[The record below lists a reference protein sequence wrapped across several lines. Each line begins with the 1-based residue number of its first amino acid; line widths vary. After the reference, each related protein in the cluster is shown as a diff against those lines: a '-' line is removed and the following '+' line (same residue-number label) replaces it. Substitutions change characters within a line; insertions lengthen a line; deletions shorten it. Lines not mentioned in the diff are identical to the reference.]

1 MKAIYYT
8 LSVAGNEIR
17 VLIKDRGTLAIL
29 VLLPILLGS
38 LFAGLNLM
46 AASASEDENPDI
58 LLEIILV
65 NDDPGPFGE
74 EVTKSI
80 QSIDELNVEPL
91 ASIPEAEQEVIAGR
105 VAAAIIIPSDFS
117 DKIDSYTPTTVEVIV
132 DPAQPESASIV
143 TGIMNQVVG
152 EITIWGEV
160 QYGVRTIMDESD
172 LLVGISPEEQRA
184 LEAQNLGVIM
194 TQLNELRR
202 NPAIAVISENLEGV
216 KVEGGIGLFL
226 TYLFPAFTVM
236 FIFFIVGTSSSSLL
250 QEREAGTLRRL
261 LAAPIPRWTIIA
273 GKMLAYGLLVCF
285 QVVILF
291 TIGHVLFDI
300 TLGQSPLSLVAI
312 TILVAFVAV
321 SLGMLVAA
329 FAKTAKQ
336 ADSVGTILAFAMAGI
351 GGAFPLWPPIFRS
364 EGFIGI
370 LSKFT
375 PHAHALEGY
384 YSVMAENAGFAQI
397 LPQLGILL
405 LMGLV
410 FFVIAIWRFR
420 FE

>member
-1 MKAIYYT
+1 MQAIYNT
-8 LSVAGNEIR
+8 LSVAGKEIR
-17 VLIKDRGTLAIL
+17 LIAADRGTLAIL
-29 VLLPILLGS
+29 ILLPILLGS
-38 LFAGLNLM
+38 LFAGLNIM
-46 AASASEDENPDI
+46 ANTSDESPDI
-58 LLEIILV
+58 LLEVSLV
-65 NDDPGPFGE
+65 NEDPGVFGG
-74 EVTKSI
+74 EVTKTIGSI
-80 QSIDELNVEPL
+80 KELNIESL
-91 ASIPEAEQEVIAGR
+91 DSINEAEQRVIKGE
-105 VAAAIIIPSDFS
+105 VAAAIIIPADFS
-117 DKIDSYTPTTVEVIV
+117 ENIDAYAPTAIEVIV

-152 EITIWGEV
+152 EVTIWGEI
-160 QYGVRTIMDESD
+160 QYGVRTIMEESG
-172 LLVGISPEEQRA
+172 LLVEASPEEQRA
-184 LEAQNLGVIM
+184 IEAQNMGVIM

-202 NPAIAVISENLEGV
+202 NPAISVISENLEGV

-236 FIFFIVGTSSSSLL
+236 FIFFIVGGESASLL

-261 LAAPIPRWTIIA
+261 LAAPIPPWTIIA
-273 GKMLAYGLLVCF
+273 GKMLAYGLLVCL

-291 TIGHVLFDI
+291 TIGYVLFDI
-300 TLGQSPLSLVAI
+300 TLGQSPLALI
-312 TILVAFVAV
+312 TITVLVAFVAV
-321 SLGMLVAA
+321 SMGMLVAA
-329 FAKTAKQ
+329 FAKSAKQ
-336 ADSVGTILAFAMAGI
+336 ADSVGTILAFVLAGI

-384 YSVMAENAGFAQI
+384 YSVMAENASFTQI

-405 LMGLV
+405 LMGTV
-410 FFVIAIWRFR
+410 FFLIAVWRFK

>member
-8 LSVAGNEIR
+8 LSVAGKEIR
-17 VLIKDRGTLAIL
+17 LILNDRGTLVIL
-29 VLLPILLGS
+29 ILLPILLSS
-38 LFAGLNLM
+38 LFAGLNSM
-46 AASASEDENPDI
+46 AASDEENPNI
-58 LLEIILV
+58 LLNVNLV
-65 NDDPGPFGE
+65 NDDTGGFGG
-74 EVTKSI
+74 EVAKSI
-80 QSIDELNVEPL
+80 LSIDELNVETL
-91 ASIPEAEQEVIAGR
+91 DTVAEAEQQVIEGQ

-117 DKIDSYTPTTVEVIV
+117 AKIDAYTPTAIEVIV
-132 DPAQPESASIV
+132 DPAEPEGASIV
-143 TGIMNQVVG
+143 TGIMNQVVA
-152 EITIWGEV
+152 EVTIWGEV
-160 QYGVRTIMDESD
+160 QYGIRTIMGESE
-172 LLVGISPEEQRA
+172 LLVDFSPEEQRA
-184 LEAQNLGVIM
+184 MEAQNLGVIM

-261 LAAPIPRWTIIA
+261 LAAPIPRWTVIA
-273 GKMLAYGLLVCF
+273 GKMLAYGLLVCM

-291 TIGHVLFDI
+291 TIGYVLFDI
-300 TLGQSPLSLVAI
+300 TLGQSPLALVTI

-321 SLGMLVAA
+321 SLGMMVAA
-329 FAKTAKQ
+329 LAKSAKQ
-336 ADSVGTILAFAMAGI
+336 ADNVGMILAFVLAGI
-351 GGAFPLWPPIFRS
+351 GGAFPLWPPIFRA
-364 EGFIGI
+364 EGFIGT

-384 YSVMAENAGFAQI
+384 YSVMAENAGFTQI
-397 LPQLGILL
+397 LPQLGVLL
-405 LMGLV
+405 VMGLA
-410 FFVIAIWRFR
+410 FFLIAVWRFK